1 MSKITGIIIGAV
13 MVLSLTAGQQVFA
26 ATTINHSSTSSPGTQ
41 LWVKRYDGPTNG
53 VQPNI
58 ATAVATSGSEVFV
71 TGYSYSLTSGYD
83 YATIAYDAATGSQ
96 LWVKRYNGP
105 GNATDQAS
113 AVAVS
118 PDGNTVYVTGKS
130 YGSTTTGYDYATVA
144 YNATTGAT
152 SWVKRFNGNNSG
164 SGTADDIATAL
175 KVNPVNGT
183 VYVTGSSWGGT
194 SGVAYATV
202 AYSPAGVKLWVQRYQ
217 DTSIANDQA
226 NALAVSPDGNTV
238 AVTGQSVCSCSSG
251 LDYATITYNAST
263 GAQLWVNRY
272 NGTGNNSDDASSVVF
287 SPNNSTVFITGSS
300 FGSTGGSTTNWDY
313 ATIAYDVATGSQVW
327 VQRYNGPDNY
337 VDHAYSIGVS
347 PDGNT
352 VYVTGGSWGVSTASD
367 YATIAYAASTGSQL
381 WVNRYNDPSN
391 NNDVANALTVNPVN
405 GTVYVTGFGGVHS
418 ASNGDY
424 TTIAYS
430 STGTQLWLSYYTK
443 PFDYNVANAIAVN
456 PVSGSVFVTGKSDD
470 HAAAVPDYAT
480 VAYSD

>member
-1 MSKITGIIIGAV
+1 
-13 MVLSLTAGQQVFA
+13 MVLSLTAGKQVFA

-238 AVTGQSVCSCSSG
+238 AVT
-251 LDYATITYNAST
+251 
-263 GAQLWVNRY
+263 
-272 NGTGNNSDDASSVVF
+272 
-287 SPNNSTVFITGSS
+287 
-300 FGSTGGSTTNWDY
+300 
-313 ATIAYDVATGSQVW
+313 
-327 VQRYNGPDNY
+327 
-337 VDHAYSIGVS
+337 
-347 PDGNT
+347 
-352 VYVTGGSWGVSTASD
+352 
-367 YATIAYAASTGSQL
+367 
-381 WVNRYNDPSN
+381 
-391 NNDVANALTVNPVN
+391 
-405 GTVYVTGFGGVHS
+405 
-418 ASNGDY
+418 
-424 TTIAYS
+424 
-430 STGTQLWLSYYTK
+430 
-443 PFDYNVANAIAVN
+443 
-456 PVSGSVFVTGKSDD
+456 
-470 HAAAVPDYAT
+470 
-480 VAYSD
+480 